1 MPKPTLGPVAVGDQ
15 LLVISAPSKWHPK
28 QPTEVVV
35 VKKGRIWIDLREV
48 NQVASMARTWRMRLD
63 TQNDGNTIGAGGD
76 RFVTAE
82 QQAWEQRIGDARA
95 VLRDAKVSPDSASL
109 WNRDEGRL
117 LALADFIRAYDTEHP
132 AA

>member
-1 MPKPTLGPVAVGDQ
+1 MPRPALGPLTVGDHLTLIQ
-15 LLVISAPSKWHPK
+15 ASNRWR
-28 QPTEVVV
+28 PTPNLDVEV

-63 TQNDGNTIGAGGD
+63 SQNDGNAVGAGGD

-95 VLRDAKVSPDSASL
+95 VLREAKVIPDYASR
-109 WNRDEGRL
+109 WNHDEERQ
-117 LALADFIRAYDTEHP
+117 LALADFIRAYDADQPT
-132 AA
+132 A